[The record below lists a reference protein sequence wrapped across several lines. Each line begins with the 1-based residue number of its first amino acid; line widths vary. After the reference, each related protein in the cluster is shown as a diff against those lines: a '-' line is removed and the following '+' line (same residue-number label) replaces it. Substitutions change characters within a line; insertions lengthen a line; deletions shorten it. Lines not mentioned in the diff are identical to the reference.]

1 MRTGEWRGYEKECFT
16 IMPNTLL
23 YNMNISRVY
32 QYSNKNISKSIYN
45 ISKCITIFYVCQY
58 WWCFHSRTLCT
69 CSHVKY
75 GMKKWTLLFPVLIS
89 IKVNE
94 LSSRVPETFS
104 LQFDQWF
111 LKLLCSWVGRYHFLI
126 FSPELALQKQTNKQ
140 TKIPMAYTERKHTA
154 NTCCPVWGRRPPSLL
169 APP

>member
-1 MRTGEWRGYEKECFT
+1 
-16 IMPNTLL
+16 MPNTLL

-111 LKLLCSWVGRYHFLI
+111 LKLLCSWAGRYHFLI
-126 FSPELALQKQTNKQ
+126 FSLGLALQKQTNKQ
-140 TKIPMAYTERKHTA
+140 KFQWHALRG
-154 NTCCPVWGRRPPSLL
+154 NTRRTRAVLSGEGGLPPFLPHHRTQQHPVWVWAGG
-169 APP
+169 